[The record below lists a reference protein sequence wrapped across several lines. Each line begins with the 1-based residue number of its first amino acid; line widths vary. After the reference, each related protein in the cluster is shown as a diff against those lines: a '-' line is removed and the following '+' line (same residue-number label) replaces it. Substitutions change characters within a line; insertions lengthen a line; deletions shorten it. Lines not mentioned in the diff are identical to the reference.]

1 MVNNMEET
9 IRIDLEEA
17 VQDILDLGNMES
29 LASIEEVLSVV
40 FKFYGAV
47 TRAAHFCVITPE
59 QAHSLHLWLVAMF
72 EL

>member
-1 MVNNMEET
+1 MEQT

-17 VQDILDLGNMES
+17 VQDVLDLGNMES
-29 LASIEEVLSVV
+29 VASIEEVLSIV

-47 TRAAHFCVITPE
+47 SRAVYFCVITPE
-59 QAHSLHLWLVAMF
+59 QGYALHLWLVAMF